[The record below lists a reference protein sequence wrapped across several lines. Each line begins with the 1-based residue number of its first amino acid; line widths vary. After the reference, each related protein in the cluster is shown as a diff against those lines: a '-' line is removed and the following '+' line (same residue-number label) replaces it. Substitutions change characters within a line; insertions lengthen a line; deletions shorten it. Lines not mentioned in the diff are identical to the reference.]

1 MGPVEGG
8 SPTEPG
14 QSPFGRGE
22 GLVIEVEAHDA
33 QVGAGFQYRLGVAST
48 PDCGIEHCSGRGSLE
63 GIDHLSNHDRPVFEV
78 GGVTL
83 FGHRCLLGLS
93 PGTDPGPSIDRPP
106 TNGCTS
112 GCLPESG
119 WMARRAEGDL
129 PSC

>member
-1 MGPVEGG
+1 MGPVEDD
-8 SPTEPG
+8 PLTESD

-22 GLVIEVEAHDA
+22 GLVVEVEAHDA

-48 PDCGIEHCSGRGSLE
+48 PDCGIKHCSGRGSPE
-63 GIDHLSNHDRPVFEV
+63 GIDHLSDHDRPVFEV
-78 GGVTL
+78 GGITS
-83 FGHRCLLGLS
+83 FRHRFLLGLS

-119 WMARRAEGDL
+119 WMARRADFVI
-129 PSC
+129 